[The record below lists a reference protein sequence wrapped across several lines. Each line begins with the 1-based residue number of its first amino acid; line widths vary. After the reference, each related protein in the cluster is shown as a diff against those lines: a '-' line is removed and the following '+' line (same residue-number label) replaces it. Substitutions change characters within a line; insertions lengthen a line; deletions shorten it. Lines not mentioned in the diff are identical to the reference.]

1 MGSLIPKRHSLDRTP
16 RSPQGLMY
24 WQQMGKLSDLRAGI
38 SMVAPLSSGLS
49 DEKKKKVAVG
59 LRNRGLFC
67 KATSVRFFI
76 SSEIEVDVLAD

>member
-1 MGSLIPKRHSLDRTP
+1 MEAGVGSLIPKRHSLDRTA

-49 DEKKKKVAVG
+49 DEKKKKLQWGYVTGVCFAKPPV
-59 LRNRGLFC
+59 
-67 KATSVRFFI
+67 
-76 SSEIEVDVLAD
+76 